1 MCASNTICRQKPG
14 NGQITVSRESDVN
27 NIYAISANNSVPF
40 ADAVKSL
47 EGISEPKRFVDV
59 RPGDLQTFPR
69 RKRIENRCHRRFQ
82 LKGIA
87 FAMIRSIAAEPLQID
102 GMSMGGIGCAV
113 YNSKPVRL
121 GKIDNISMGG
131 LMFLHVGHK
140 PRSSMMPVVD
150 ILLAEC
156 GVCLADLPYKTIT
169 DVAIP
174 GDDPGDPVEMW
185 QVRLQFQ
192 KLNPQQSFSLK
203 AFILSHGAE
212 NGVVGISD

>member
-1 MCASNTICRQKPG
+1 M
-14 NGQITVSRESDVN
+14 N

-47 EGISEPKRFVDV
+47 ESIFEPKRFVDV
-59 RPGDLQTFPR
+59 RPRDPHTFPR
-69 RKRIENRCHRRFQ
+69 GKRSENRCHRRFQ
-82 LKGIA
+82 LGGIA
-87 FAMIRSIAAEPLQID
+87 FAMIRSISAEPLQID

-131 LMFLHVGHK
+131 LMFQHVGHK
-140 PRSSMMPVVD
+140 PRLSKMPVVD

-156 GVCLADLPYKTIT
+156 GVCLTDLPYKTIT

-192 KLNPQQSFSLK
+192 KLNRQQSFSLK